1 MMKPST
7 ITNWLTQPSK
17 FSEKDRKDAATLI
30 KAYPYFV
37 PTRYIEAG
45 EHQKKQPFA
54 PAMLNMMHLYMGNWV
69 MFYDFLQSAS
79 GTQGFAA
86 GIPAG
91 SVHEEADETFDD
103 IDYADLSDDEVEFG
117 SYEED
122 DDDDV
127 DDLIAPAS
135 DLTEDEMIASDIL
148 SDTQED
154 EAPAFVASEPEP
166 EIATRA
172 QEPVAQKIVEEV
184 QPEIEPAPAV
194 VAEPV
199 KEPEPIP
206 PVADIQKTETIVQSD
221 AATDSEKKPKKT
233 ATEKPKDE
241 IPLFYQNRKAD
252 SLIQPIYTEDYFL
265 HQGLHVS
272 DEIPGSMDQMQY
284 QEKDEKSLMVVMSFS
299 EWLLHFKTKGERE
312 KEEQQDQKALKTM
325 WQKEKLA
332 AALEEE
338 NEEIP
343 ETVFEMAVNSIT
355 KEDDLASEPL
365 AEIMVKQGKYDKAID
380 MYRKL
385 SLRNPQKKTYFAR
398 KIDELQKEKES

>member
-79 GTQGFAA
+79 GNQNYTTGVSTGKVQDDSDK
-86 GIPAG
+86 IL
-91 SVHEEADETFDD
+91 DD
-103 IDYADLSDDEVEFG
+103 IDYAVDFSDEEPSFGNYDE
-117 SYEED
+117 EEEE
-122 DDDDV
+122 
-127 DDLIAPAS
+127 DLIAPTGEQ
-135 DLTEDEMIASDIL
+135 TEEEMIASDM
-148 SDTQED
+148 SDTQK
-154 EAPAFVASEPEP
+154 EAPSFVAPKPEFEVGIPEEKPSLPQIVTEDTKPAPEP
-166 EIATRA
+166 VSE
-172 QEPVAQKIVEEV
+172 
-184 QPEIEPAPAV
+184 
-194 VAEPV
+194 
-199 KEPEPIP
+199 KEPEPVPAVTDIP
-206 PVADIQKTETIVQSD
+206 KPETIVQS
-221 AATDSEKKPKKT
+221 TPVSESEKKPEKP
-233 ATEKPKDE
+233 ATEKPKDD

-272 DEIPGSMDQMQY
+272 DKIPESSDHPR